1 MSVVLIPGFADG
13 TGNETIYDQIRGFVQ
28 LNANEVVVNDAGN
41 GCLRHLDRTTGKTS
55 TFAGLCNRFDRT
67 HKDGTFS
74 AARFSNIK
82 FNIIRHHKR
91 NSLFVLDGNNVIK
104 ELDLATKMVS
114 SFLNIDSAGIR
125 SLAIPWH
132 IFLDP
137 SEENFYLLTKALLA
151 KINIA
156 TKAITLLTL
165 ATRLQGF
172 QDGALSTAML
182 NSPSGLV
189 FLNKDTI
196 LISDTS
202 NRRLRVV
209 NLITS
214 TISSICTAPTVNPT
228 STHPIDGDIRTCT
241 LSHEVEQPILYQL
254 EENRVLIIGV
264 RGGIRQLKVF
274 KGKPEMLNKN
284 ADLFW

>member
-137 SEENFYLLTKALLA
+137 SEENFYLLTNALLA

-165 ATRLQGF
+165 ATRFRGF
-172 QDGALSTAML
+172 QDGALSSAML

-196 LISDTS
+196 LIADTY

-209 NLITS
+209 DLITRPYPQS
-214 TISSICTAPTVNPT
+214 A
-228 STHPIDGDIRTCT
+228 
-241 LSHEVEQPILYQL
+241 LLL
-254 EENRVLIIGV
+254 L
-264 RGGIRQLKVF
+264 
-274 KGKPEMLNKN
+274 
-284 ADLFW
+284 